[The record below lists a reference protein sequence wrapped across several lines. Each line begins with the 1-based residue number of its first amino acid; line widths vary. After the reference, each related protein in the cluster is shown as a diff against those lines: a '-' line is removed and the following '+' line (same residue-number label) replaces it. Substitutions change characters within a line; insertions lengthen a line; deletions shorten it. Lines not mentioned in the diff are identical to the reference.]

1 MRVTMLGTLLV
12 LVLCGCGSQTK
23 SQSSAPAETDAA
35 AVQAEARKPA
45 AEGAM
50 CGGYPGVQCTEGSY
64 CAIEKGQCKII
75 ADVSGVC
82 QKKPEV
88 CTQQFQ
94 PVCGCDGKNYSN
106 PCVAAAAGVS
116 VASDGECK

>member
-1 MRVTMLGTLLV
+1 MRFAIFSAVV
-12 LVLCGCGSQTK
+12 ALVLCGCKAPAPPS
-23 SQSSAPAETDAA
+23 PAETDVSQVQAA
-35 AVQAEARKPA
+35 ARQPA
-45 AEGAM
+45 ADGKM
-50 CGGYPGVQCTEGSY
+50 CGGYPGVQCTRGSY

-82 QKKPEV
+82 QKKPEI

-94 PVCGCDGKNYSN
+94 PVCGCDNKTYSN
-106 PCVAAAAGVS
+106 SCVAAAAGVS